1 MSGTTSTCTGIE
13 CFKLDELFTFIQQ
26 LKDLNLYGVAHA
38 KCCQLNSDGTSVVTV
53 GEDCDCP
60 EYTKKAQDDLCMFD
74 YCLSWSSLAD
84 KAYKWDGLMET
95 YDTAAPAIAAGL
107 GGALAWFGI
116 KGSDALDNR
125 LPIFWRN
132 TSEFLMITAGFLS
145 AIYGS
150 VEVVEQAVRAETDNT
165 STTYIG
171 ALFVNYGGET
181 WIGDLLGLSE
191 YIWVALYLGLGTFIA
206 GVPLYSAMTF
216 NKMWDASKDGNDA
229 MKQDFHFVA
238 LAFLLAF
245 GSFLAS
251 WSMKH
256 SAKKLIAYFDLQSTD
271 DVALFNSRFGKNPSW
286 AKGQAYLID
295 MLVHTAEVIAYFL
308 LAGGLVYLPHQFIE
322 FTYDPESVTI
332 PEFNM

>member
-60 EYTKKAQDDLCMFD
+60 EYTKKAQNDLCMFD
-74 YCLSWSSLAD
+74 YCMSWSSLAE
-84 KAYKWDGLMET
+84 KAGLVDGLLEDSET
-95 YDTAAPAIAAGL
+95 LAPTFVMTLAAGM
-107 GGALAWFGI
+107 GWFG
-116 KGSDALDNR
+116 KKCSDALDNH
-125 LPIFWRN
+125 LPLFWKN
-132 TSEFLMITAGFLS
+132 TAEFIMITAGFLS

-150 VEVVEQAVRAETDNT
+150 VKTVDSAVRAETDNT

-171 ALFVNYGGET
+171 ALYVNYGGET

-206 GVPLYSAMTF
+206 GVPLYSSMTF
-216 NKMWDASKDGNDA
+216 NKMYDEQRQGDEKL
-229 MKQDFHFVA
+229 KQDFHFVA
-238 LAFLLAF
+238 LAFLLSMGA
-245 GSFLAS
+245 FLAG
-251 WSMKH
+251 WSMNK
-256 SAKKLIAYFDLQSTD
+256 SAEKLITYFDLQSTD
-271 DVALFNSRFGKNPSW
+271 DVAIFNTRFGKNPSW
-286 AKGQAYLID
+286 AKGQAYTID

-322 FTYDPESVTI
+322 FNYDPSSVTI
-332 PEFNM
+332 PEWN